1 MPIIKEDEHGLYV
14 NGGNWKSREAIP
26 NTSQFKVGDEV
37 KTHHFGGT
45 IRVGVG
51 KDEHCLRGQY
61 LEYWLTAGLDI
72 TEEIS
77 HEEEAEVIQWYREH
91 WKNGCKFDWS

>member
-14 NGGNWKSREAIP
+14 NGGGWRSREVVP

-37 KTHHFGGT
+37 KTYHFAGT

-51 KDEHCLRGQY
+51 KDDNCKRGEY
-61 LEYWLTAGLDI
+61 LEYWLTSGTDYTDHYSDNNT
-72 TEEIS
+72 TE
-77 HEEEAEVIQWYREH
+77 AIQWYRTQ
-91 WKNGCKFDWS
+91 FVDQFQ